1 MLPSLCRIVAALL
14 RLLMAQPWDWD
25 LHRAGSTNRQGVFPS
40 RCDQIRAM
48 SVAEV
53 TAQTRR
59 RLEWWA
65 GAPVNWAWVEP
76 RASYPS
82 CMVGHR
88 WSILQQNVPI
98 EDKRPK
104 DAMATLHVR
113 AERARGEV
121 RLADVAGNPAPLVVP
136 ESVVPFES
144 VAVGLLRKAHPDLA
158 WKAGHRF
165 GLVGVG
171 NESDA
176 FEEVNERLH
185 CPL

>member
-1 MLPSLCRIVAALL
+1 MPIAK
-14 RLLMAQPWDWD
+14 
-25 LHRAGSTNRQGVFPS
+25 
-40 RCDQIRAM
+40 
-48 SVAEV
+48 V
-53 TAQTRR
+53 TVQANHG
-59 RLEWWA
+59 LEWWT
-65 GAPVNWAWVEP
+65 GAPVNWAWEAP
-76 RASYPS
+76 HAGNHS

-88 WSILQQNVPI
+88 WSILQQDVPI

-121 RLADVAGNPAPLVVP
+121 RLTDVAGNPAPLVIP
-136 ESVVPFES
+136 ESMVPFES

-165 GLVGVG
+165 GLFGVG

-176 FEEVNERLH
+176 FEEVDERFH
-185 CPL
+185 GPL

>member
-1 MLPSLCRIVAALL
+1 MLSSLCRIVAALL

-59 RLEWWA
+59 RLKWWA

-82 CMVGHR
+82 RVVSHR
-88 WSILQQNVPI
+88 RSILQQNVAI
-98 EDKRPK
+98 KDKRPK

-121 RLADVAGNPAPLVVP
+121 RLTEVAGYPEPLMIPEAVV
-136 ESVVPFES
+136 SLKS
-144 VAVGLLRKAHPDLA
+144 VAVSLLRKAHPDLA
-158 WKAGHRF
+158 WKAFYLGRGSDRF
-165 GLVGVG
+165 GRFHLL
-171 NESDA
+171 SM
-176 FEEVNERLH
+176 FEFKVF
-185 CPL
+185 